1 MDFEFY
7 SYQPIRKDCG
17 RVSPLT
23 VMVFVA
29 LTIGSF
35 GCGRSTLIDVIIF
48 GTIVRSSTTDYCQL
62 IILVEVVFSD
72 LRM

>member
-7 SYQPIRKDCG
+7 SYRLIRKDCG
-17 RVSPLT
+17 RVSPLI

-35 GCGRSTLIDVIIF
+35 GCGRSTLINVIIF
-48 GTIVRSSTTDYCQL
+48 VTIVKSSTTDCPL
-62 IILVEVVFSD
+62 IILVEVVFCD